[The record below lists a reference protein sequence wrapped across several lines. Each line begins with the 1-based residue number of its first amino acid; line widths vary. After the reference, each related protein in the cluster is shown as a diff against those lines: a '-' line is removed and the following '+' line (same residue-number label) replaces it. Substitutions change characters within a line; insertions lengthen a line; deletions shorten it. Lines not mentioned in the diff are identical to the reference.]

1 MMIDKGN
8 GEFHF
13 YGSEEPKNGPDSVL
27 DGIRTS
33 YHYDENGKEWVVRLY
48 HPKGMQSVCGCQ
60 GEIEAKL
67 VASSIAAVVASAD
80 CTFCIISEGGSKP
93 EEVEIPNLVEFD
105 SMRDSM
111 NTAADAILDFIC

>member
-13 YGSEEPKNGPDSVL
+13 YGSEEPKNAPESPL

-33 YHYDENGKEWVVRLY
+33 YHYDKTSEEWVVMI
-48 HPKGMQSVCGCQ
+48 HFGCSTKCVCGCDS
-60 GEIEAKL
+60 ELHAKL
-67 VASSIAAVVASAD
+67 VASSIGAVLATAD
-80 CTFCIISEGGSKP
+80 CTFCIKTGGGSKV
-93 EEVEIPNLVEFD
+93 EEVEIQNLVEFD

-111 NTAADAILDFIC
+111 NAAADAILDFIA

>member
-33 YHYDENGKEWVVRLY
+33 YHYDEHGKEWVVRLY
-48 HPKGMQSVCGCQ
+48 HPKGMQSVCGCPSD
-60 GEIEAKL
+60 IEAKL
-67 VASSIAAVVASAD
+67 VASSIRAVLATAD
-80 CTFCIISEGGSKP
+80 CTFCIKTGGGSKV
-93 EEVEIPNLVEFD
+93 EEVEIQNLVEFD
-105 SMRDSM
+105 AMTHSLHA
-111 NTAADAILDFIC
+111 AADAILDFIA

>member
-13 YGSEEPKNGPDSVL
+13 YGSEEPSNGPDSVL

-33 YHYDENGKEWVVRLY
+33 YHYDEHGKEWVVRLY
-48 HPKGMQSVCGCQ
+48 HPKGMQSVCGCPS
-60 GEIEAKL
+60 EIEAKL
-67 VASSIAAVVASAD
+67 VASSIAAVVATAD
-80 CTFCIISEGGSKP
+80 CTFTITTRGEAKV
-93 EEVEIPNLVEFD
+93 EEVEIQNLVEFD

-111 NTAADAILDFIC
+111 NAAADAILDFIA